1 MAATPRSAP
10 EHSGKITV
18 PKLNLDPV
26 QSLAAYS
33 VLVTVAGHDM
43 EIPALPAADWLAV
56 LMSDSMD
63 DIFPG
68 LLGDEDTELFEDLI
82 LDGKLGLDEYEE
94 TLFSIIET
102 VSARKWWVALR
113 LVTQAKVSWDIVGG
127 ELALKRID
135 PTQMSLSAW
144 LDALLL
150 IILEHTE
157 PRDVTMW
164 TMKLEAPPQDVA
176 EEEVDDMSMS
186 SAQFMAMA
194 G

>member
-1 MAATPRSAP
+1 MAATPRSGP
-10 EHSGKITV
+10 ERTPRVTV

-33 VLVTVAGHDM
+33 VVVTVAGHEM
-43 EIPALPAADWLAV
+43 EIPPLPAADWLAV

-68 LLGDEDTELFEDLI
+68 LLGEQDTELFEDLI
-82 LDGKLGLDEYEE
+82 LDGKLGLEEYEQ
-94 TLFSIIET
+94 TLFDVIET
-102 VSARKWWVALR
+102 ASARKWWVALR
-113 LVTQAKVSWDIVGG
+113 LVSQAKMSWDLLGG
-127 ELALKRID
+127 ELALKRVD
-135 PTQMSLSAW
+135 PTQVSLSSW

-150 IILEHTE
+150 IILEHIE
-157 PRDVTMW
+157 PRDVQMW

-176 EEEVDDMSMS
+176 VEEDDMAMS